1 MWKLRSSSGFMRP
14 AIGAAISF
22 AVVFHLL
29 VSGLAFANAVPAADA
44 AETFAI
50 CHGTSGDG
58 SNGDEKPVNPLP
70 VQAACVLCTLT
81 HSCGVLPTVSA
92 LAVVATYSFLEETL
106 LSDTASTGQDAWQAA
121 QPRGPPA
128 PASIAG

>member
-1 MWKLRSSSGFMRP
+1 MWKLRGSLGFMRP
-14 AIGAAISF
+14 VIGAAISF

-29 VSGLAFANAVPAADA
+29 ISGLAFANAVPAADA
-44 AETFAI
+44 GETFAI
-50 CHGTSGDG
+50 CHGAPGDG

-70 VQAACVLCTLT
+70 MQPACVLCTLT
-81 HSCGVLPTVSA
+81 HSCGILPTVSA
-92 LAVVATYSFLEETL
+92 VAVVATYSFLDATL
-106 LSDTASTGQDAWQAA
+106 LSDTASAGQDAPQAA

>member
-1 MWKLRSSSGFMRP
+1 MWKLRSSLGFMRP
-14 AIGAAISF
+14 AISAAISF

-29 VSGLAFANAVPAADA
+29 VSGLAFATAMPAADA

-50 CHGTSGDG
+50 CHGASGDG
-58 SNGDEKPVNPLP
+58 SNGDEKPANPLP
-70 VQAACVLCTLT
+70 VQPACALCTLT

-92 LAVVATYSFLEETL
+92 LAVVATYFFLDETL
-106 LSDTASTGQDAWQAA
+106 LSDTASADQDARLAA

-128 PASIAG
+128 LASIAG